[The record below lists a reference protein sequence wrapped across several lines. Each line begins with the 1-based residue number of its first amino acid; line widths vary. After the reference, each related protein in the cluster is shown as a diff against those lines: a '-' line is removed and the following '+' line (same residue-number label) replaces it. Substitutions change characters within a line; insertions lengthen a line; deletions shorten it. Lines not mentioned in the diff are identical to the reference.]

1 MSGVPDTEQVVPR
14 LAAICQVFSTSP
26 FACAIISAILS
37 TVHSALLAPAS
48 QLSHNIIVRLNPKLS
63 EAGKLWCVRASVM
76 VLSVIAYLISVSSS
90 HIHDLVETASAFGS
104 AGVFVTALLAL
115 FTRFGGPLSAY
126 ASVVSGMLVWATGKY
141 LASPAPYL
149 MGLLAAAYVLLALIK
164 ARPASRPGLPAQ
176 QSRASDGAAAQ
187 PTDACHG
194 ASQGL
199 T

>member
-1 MSGVPDTEQVVPR
+1 
-14 LAAICQVFSTSP
+14 
-26 FACAIISAILS
+26 
-37 TVHSALLAPAS
+37 
-48 QLSHNIIVRLNPKLS
+48 VRLNSKLS

-76 VLSVIAYLISVSSS
+76 VLSVIAYLISVISS

-104 AGVFVTALLAL
+104 AGVFVTALFAL

-149 MGLLAAAYVLLALIK
+149 MGLLAATAAYVFLALIE
-164 ARPASRPGLPAQ
+164 ARPASRPVLPAQ
-176 QSRASDGAAAQ
+176 QSRASDGASAQ

-194 ASQGL
+194 ATQEL